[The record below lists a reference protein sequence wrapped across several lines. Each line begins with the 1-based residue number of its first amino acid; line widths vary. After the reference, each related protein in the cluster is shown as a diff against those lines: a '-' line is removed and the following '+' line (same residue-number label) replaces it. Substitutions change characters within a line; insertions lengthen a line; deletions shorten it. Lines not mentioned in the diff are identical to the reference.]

1 LQSLNHEL
9 SYLVNNSD
17 PYYISSKKHYFDLIS
32 RFGDQI
38 FCFNLVKNVE
48 AVPRETILAK
58 EYAAAI
64 DCVIKDFE
72 DEPAYIK
79 YHHYDMKNSLKQ

>member
-1 LQSLNHEL
+1 M
-9 SYLVNNSD
+9 
-17 PYYISSKKHYFDLIS
+17 
-32 RFGDQI
+32 
-38 FCFNLVKNVE
+38 KNVE
-48 AVPRETILAK
+48 ATPRETNLAK

-72 DEPAYIK
+72 DEPIYIK